1 MPGAGRPAPGTGP
14 LTAREHEVLALIAE
28 GLTNSEIGER
38 LFMSPKT
45 ASVHV
50 SRIITKLGVRNRT
63 EAATLAQR
71 SGLVAA
77 GDDPEGH

>member
-1 MPGAGRPAPGTGP
+1 MASGAGP
-14 LTAREHEVLALIAE
+14 LTGRELEVL
-28 GLTNSEIGER
+28 GLLTMGLSNHEIRER
-38 LFMSPKT
+38 LFMSPRT

-71 SGLVAA
+71 SGLVAPLEA
-77 GDDPEGH
+77 DQDAAT

>member
-1 MPGAGRPAPGTGP
+1 M
-14 LTAREHEVLALIAE
+14 LALIAE